1 MTVSEKV
8 ESQSKIPSVKRPWN
22 PTLEKTKGGVPGI
35 RSLRNQFKKAH
46 ARALIARVIQEEFMK
61 STMQACMFLLMV
73 MLALGLSACGSP
85 ATYTISGTV
94 TNFTSAAVPLQLQN
108 NGANTL
114 SVTANGSFTFRSALR
129 RGSTYN
135 VTISV
140 QPSSPVQTCGVT
152 HGNGTVT
159 GNVTDVAVDCG
170 HNEWS
175 WMGGSNLSNQ
185 PGTYGTQGTPAP
197 GNIPGPRTV
206 AGTSMDATGNVW
218 LFGGFG
224 GDSTGAWGSLDDLW
238 KYSGGEWTWI
248 SGSNL
253 GNQAGTW
260 GTQGTPAPDN
270 VPAPRVGA
278 VTWTDSTGNFWLFGG
293 SGNDSAGAGGW
304 LNDLW
309 KYSGG
314 EWTWMSGSNLVYQA
328 GTYGTQGTAAPD
340 NTPGAREGAAT
351 WTDTTGDFW
360 LFGGWGIDS
369 TGTYGFFNDLWKY
382 SGDRW
387 TWMSGPN
394 LINQPGTYGTQG
406 TVAAG
411 NIPGARAYAAWT
423 DASGN
428 VWLFGGKGLDSTGAW
443 GFLNDLWKY
452 SGGQW
457 TWMSGSNLV
466 NQPGSYGTQG
476 TPAPSNVPASR
487 NGGVAWSDAAGNF
500 WLFGGQGRDPS
511 GPYVRLND
519 FWRYSGGQWTWMKGS
534 NLSNQPGTWGTQGT
548 PAPDNTPRAR
558 QYAVG
563 WKDQNGN
570 FWLFSGDAIASD
582 GRLLPNDLWKYEP

>member
-1 MTVSEKV
+1 
-8 ESQSKIPSVKRPWN
+8 
-22 PTLEKTKGGVPGI
+22 
-35 RSLRNQFKKAH
+35 
-46 ARALIARVIQEEFMK
+46 MK

-152 HGNGTVT
+152 HGSGTVT

-476 TPAPSNVPASR
+476 TPALSNVPASR

-548 PAPDNTPRAR
+548 PAPDNTPSAR

>member
-248 SGSNL
+248 SARILAIRRERGEPKGRL
-253 GNQAGTW
+253 RRTTFQ
-260 GTQGTPAPDN
+260 
-270 VPAPRVGA
+270 RRE
-278 VTWTDSTGNFWLFGG
+278 
-293 SGNDSAGAGGW
+293 SGPLHG
-304 LNDLW
+304 LTRP
-309 KYSGG
+309 
-314 EWTWMSGSNLVYQA
+314 EISGSSVDRAMIRRGQVD
-328 GTYGTQGTAAPD
+328 GS
-340 NTPGAREGAAT
+340 
-351 WTDTTGDFW
+351 TTCG
-360 LFGGWGIDS
+360 S
-369 TGTYGFFNDLWKY
+369 T
-382 SGDRW
+382 
-387 TWMSGPN
+387 
-394 LINQPGTYGTQG
+394 
-406 TVAAG
+406 VE
-411 NIPGARAYAAWT
+411 
-423 DASGN
+423 ASGH
-428 VWLFGGKGLDSTGAW
+428 G
-443 GFLNDLWKY
+443 
-452 SGGQW
+452 
-457 TWMSGSNLV
+457 
-466 NQPGSYGTQG
+466 
-476 TPAPSNVPASR
+476 
-487 NGGVAWSDAAGNF
+487 
-500 WLFGGQGRDPS
+500 
-511 GPYVRLND
+511 
-519 FWRYSGGQWTWMKGS
+519 
-534 NLSNQPGTWGTQGT
+534 
-548 PAPDNTPRAR
+548 
-558 QYAVG
+558 
-563 WKDQNGN
+563 
-570 FWLFSGDAIASD
+570 
-582 GRLLPNDLWKYEP
+582 